1 MKTDTIKVKIAMS
14 LRVGTVD
21 NRLQNLSLF
30 DWLTDVQH
38 MCTFRM
44 AEADFKDTP
53 PIQHQR
59 SSRHLG
65 KVKEDT
71 EREMQVPSRT
81 LTPSL

>member
-44 AEADFKDTP
+44 AEAKFQDTP
-53 PIQHQR
+53 PPYNT
-59 SSRHLG
+59 
-65 KVKEDT
+65 KD
-71 EREMQVPSRT
+71 QVGT
-81 LTPSL
+81 